1 MWEGITSSQLNRH
14 KLRSHKQ
21 ECEREQSAKQQRQ
34 IKSQPTEDGGGGG
47 GGVAVPPTDMYAA
60 VGIPLS
66 TDSPAAIAS

>member
-21 ECEREQSAKQQRQ
+21 ECEREQSAKQQQQQ
-34 IKSQPTEDGGGGG
+34 IKSQPTEDD

-60 VGIPLS
+60 VGIPLG
-66 TDSPAAIAS
+66 TDSPAASAS

>member
-34 IKSQPTEDGGGGG
+34 IKSQPTEDGSG
-47 GGVAVPPTDMYAA
+47 GGVAVPPTDVYAA
-60 VGIPLS
+60 VGIPLG
-66 TDSPAAIAS
+66 TDSPAAGAS